1 SLICVVE
8 IFETYALRFM
18 APMRKLHVP
27 RIEVA
32 EPITTIVE
40 TTKSTF
46 DVPFI
51 PWIAN
56 GKADAAPTIA
66 AIVIDI
72 QINCIPEE
80 RAKLASL
87 EARSVSKIFEDTSE
101 NTFNTIP
108 FWTATMCAE
117 RASRGLAI
125 W

>member
-1 SLICVVE
+1 
-8 IFETYALRFM
+8 M
-18 APMRKLHVP
+18 P
-27 RIEVA
+27 RIEDA

-40 TTKSTF
+40 MSKSTF
-46 DVPFI
+46 DVHFS
-51 PWIAN
+51 PWLAN

-72 QINCIPEE
+72 QFNCIPEE

>member
-1 SLICVVE
+1 
-8 IFETYALRFM
+8 
-18 APMRKLHVP
+18 MRKINVP
-27 RIEVA
+27 RIEDA

-40 TTKSTF
+40 MSKSTF
-46 DVPFI
+46 DVHFS
-51 PWIAN
+51 PWLAN

-66 AIVIDI
+66 AIETEIET
-72 QINCIPEE
+72 NYIPEE

-87 EARSVSKIFEDTSE
+87 EARSVSKIFEDVSE

-117 RASRGLAI
+117 RASRELAI